1 VEEYIRNYLQEKLV
15 KLTSELE
22 AQKQGIKFK
31 CKCSVIPFETA
42 IDMNFLCPECGEK
55 LSEHDNSTA
64 INKLVSDISLV
75 EGLLVK
81 T

>member
-1 VEEYIRNYLQEKLV
+1 
-15 KLTSELE
+15 
-22 AQKQGIKFK
+22 
-31 CKCSVIPFETA
+31 
-42 IDMNFLCPECGEK
+42 MNFLCPECGEK